1 MARKIAKLPVCV
13 GKILPRWKN
22 VSLYLKNLLFFI
34 FFTSCKITKAA
45 ALRLQK
51 LQSLFKLVCHFNLKL
66 VSAIFYQFFIFHQT
80 RQPFKNYAK
89 CLLFH
94 LRSSF
99 CSRDIQIF
107 IFMSSPLFLP
117 VSHYFGGW
125 SKIDR
130 EVYEIINCL
139 NKNLITH
146 FLWYLEKE
154 TKYNSETLSIDKVL
168 NKEHFYGKI
177 MQKMCTKS

>member
-51 LQSLFKLVCHFNLKL
+51 LQSLFRLVCHFNLKL

-107 IFMSSPLFLP
+107 IYVFPSFSPCQPLL
-117 VSHYFGGW
+117 SRL
-125 SKIDR
+125 IQDR
-130 EVYEIINCL
+130 
-139 NKNLITH
+139 
-146 FLWYLEKE
+146 
-154 TKYNSETLSIDKVL
+154 S
-168 NKEHFYGKI
+168 
-177 MQKMCTKS
+177 